1 MIKYGDLVQ
10 YIKDNHINWNTDLFD
25 VLRGFFSQYSLPSQS
40 SSFSSIGQQ
49 GDFPDVMNGMVF
61 EIPTQTKF
69 KEPEDGEYTTEDLLN
84 LFS

>member
-10 YIKDNHINWNTDLFD
+10 YIKKKHINWNEDLFD
-25 VLRGFFSQYSLPSQS
+25 VLRGFFSQYSLQSTPSSHPIQHE
-40 SSFSSIGQQ
+40 II
-49 GDFPDVMNGMVF
+49 F
-61 EIPTQTKF
+61 EPNEF

>member
-10 YIKDNHINWNTDLFD
+10 YIKKEHINWNEDLFD
-25 VLRGFFSQYSLPSQS
+25 VLRGFFSQYSLQPTPSS
-40 SSFSSIGQQ
+40 HPIQQ
-49 GDFPDVMNGMVF
+49 EIIF
-61 EIPTQTKF
+61 EPTEF